1 MNFTAYIQKQ
11 KNLIRSRHEEET
23 FLNEKGEYISVSDRD
38 RLLDELDS
46 IYGLNVPE
54 RAKFGLRRGASA

>member
-46 IYGLNVPE
+46 ICGLNVPE